1 MPKFDQYTL
10 AAIQAA
16 NAGGKILL
24 KYFNKNVNVNFKG
37 RYDPV
42 TIADKTS
49 QQVIIERITKKFP
62 GHSFLAEEDNISS
75 CDMHNCWVIDP
86 LDGTVNFIH
95 NIPMFCV
102 SIAFRHNGE
111 ITSGVI
117 HCPVLGETF
126 VAEKNKG
133 AYLNGKRIKVSRT
146 DTLDRSLVVTGFPYE
161 RTRLKRVMK
170 NLSAVLGLTQGVR
183 RLGSAAMDLAY
194 VACGRLD
201 VFWEEGLMPWDG
213 AAGALIVQEAGGEVT
228 DYDGGKEFEEKRHIL
243 ASNGHLHKRMLK
255 LITSKSDKW

>member
-1 MPKFDQYTL
+1 MSLKTNPKFSQYTL
-10 AAIQAA
+10 AALEAA
-16 NAGGKILL
+16 EAGGKILL
-24 KYFNKNVNVNFKG
+24 KYFRKNVSINLKG

-49 QQVIIERITKKFP
+49 QSVVIRHISKKFP
-62 GHSFLAEEDNISS
+62 GHTFLAEEDNISS
-75 CDMHNCWVIDP
+75 SDTRNCWVIDP

-95 NIPMFCV
+95 NIPLFCV
-102 SIAFRHNGE
+102 SIAFKHNGE
-111 ITSGVI
+111 IISGVI

-126 VAEKNKG
+126 AAEKNKG
-133 AYLNGKRIKVSRT
+133 AYLNGEKIKVSKI

-170 NLSAVLGLTQGVR
+170 NLNSVLGLTQGVR

-201 VFWEEGLMPWDG
+201 AFWEEGLMPWDG
-213 AAGALIVQEAGGEVT
+213 AAGALIVQEAGGKVT
-228 DYDGGKEFEEKRHIL
+228 DYDGGNKFETKRHIL
-243 ASNGHLHKRMLK
+243 ASNGILHKKMLK
-255 LITSKSDKW
+255 MVRA